1 MGFQFGFLPPEIP
14 LISVDG
20 HVFLTP
26 TTANGWQPRSLERR
40 GDGTVEMLATA
51 KPTTAWRG
59 DGGDGAGAAMGRQRP
74 ADGATEV
81 WCRRGEGRTPT
92 GFGGAKECDVQ
103 LERDKSQELEIE
115 RES

>member
-1 MGFQFGFLPPEIP
+1 MGFQFGFLPPQIP
-14 LISVDG
+14 LISVAG
-20 HVFLTP
+20 HCIFDAGDWKRL
-26 TTANGWQPRSLERR
+26 AN
-40 GDGTVEMLATA
+40 A
-51 KPTTAWRG
+51 KPATAWRG

-74 ADGATEV
+74 TDGATEV

-103 LERDKSQELEIE
+103 LERDRGRELEIE

>member
-1 MGFQFGFLPPEIP
+1 MGFQFGFLPPQIP
-14 LISVDG
+14 LISVAG
-20 HVFLTP
+20 HCIFD
-26 TTANGWQPRSLERR
+26 S
-40 GDGTVEMLATA
+40 GDWKRLATVTSA
-51 KPTTAWRG
+51 TAWRG

-103 LERDKSQELEIE
+103 LERDRGRELEIE
-115 RES
+115 RYIES